1 MQAVILGGGKG
12 TRLAATGP
20 KPLIEAG
27 GKPFLIYLL
36 AELRRFGIVDIVIL
50 TGPFA
55 DTYRACLGDGSRFG
69 VRLSYVPEPTPA
81 GTGGALTYAAS
92 HLAAEFLLF
101 NGDSYFDI
109 NLLDLMTRRFSPDW
123 LIGLSLREIDDAA
136 RYGAVS
142 LIGDNVTSFGEKAAV
157 GRGLINAGIYRL
169 RRELLTDLGPAPV
182 SLEQDVIPRLVAR
195 SRVRG
200 AVYSGHFID
209 IGIPADLARAQTL
222 MPSWERRPTAFLDR
236 DGVLNRDHG
245 YVHRSEDFEW
255 LPGAREAVKH
265 LNDAG
270 YLAIVVSNQAGIA
283 RGLYAPADVERLHRW
298 INTELAKVGAHVDAF
313 YYCPHHPTEGKGEYR
328 RVCDCRKPA
337 AGMLLQA
344 IREWPIDPT
353 RSFMVGDKEIDM
365 QAAAA
370 AGIRGVRFSGG
381 DIDALIGA
389 ELADVGR

>member
-27 GKPFLIYLL
+27 GKPFLVYLL
-36 AELRRFGIVDIVIL
+36 AELRRFGIIDAVIL

-55 DTYRACLGDGSRFG
+55 DTYRACLGDGSRLG
-69 VRLSYVPEPTPA
+69 VQLSYVPEPTPA

-92 HLAAEFLLF
+92 HLAAEFLLL

-123 LIGLSLREIDDAA
+123 LIGLALREIDDAA
-136 RYGAVS
+136 RYGAVG
-142 LIGDNVTSFGEKAAV
+142 LVGDNVSSFGEKAAA

-182 SLEQDVIPRLVAR
+182 SLEHDVIPGLVAR
-195 SRVRG
+195 GRVRG

-255 LPGAREAVKH
+255 LPGAREAIKH

-270 YLAIVVSNQAGIA
+270 YLAVVVSNQAGIA

-298 INTELAKVGAHVDAF
+298 INAELAKVGAHVDAF

-344 IREWPIDPT
+344 IREWPINPK

-370 AGIRGVRFSGG
+370 AGIRGVRYSGG
-381 DIDALIGA
+381 NLDALVDAAI
-389 ELADVGR
+389 ADAGR